1 MKSDPSPT
9 REPTA
14 IQNPEPPIGIPQP
27 WPSVPTPKDQ
37 QLLPQVKVLHWV
49 LIQPDAPVP
58 IANRSGRP
66 PADQSKCLRFAL
78 SGSDDALALASAVSS
93 RPDLGD

>member
-1 MKSDPSPT
+1 MRSDPSPT

-49 LIQPDAPVP
+49 FDPARRPGTHSESERAPTGGPV
-58 IANRSGRP
+58 
-66 PADQSKCLRFAL
+66 KM
-78 SGSDDALALASAVSS
+78 SAV
-93 RPDLGD
+93 RTKRQ